1 MAQVKIPNMPKYVK
15 PRLPEQ
21 LKKTQENL
29 NDAQNE
35 IAKLKVEI
43 ERLVRTHP
51 GAYSSL
57 IESTNDAFSHEDRG
71 DDSDT
76 SQGPTND
83 FGHRWEDSRLIHD
96 ATPRGETEAWEHDW
110 DDEPSCPQLTET
122 ALQDDEAEQLAPST
136 MTEAQSWDEYSDG
149 QHEIPGPTEADY
161 QNDHDDQYGYL
172 DGDRDDQEEHF
183 DSDYRDQCDYPEDAE
198 EEQLDEVNE
207 QPSSPTESWA
217 VPESDPGYYYC
228 VMCMSYKRDWDDTS
242 DNALSE
248 RSRLHD
254 RDFYSDCRSCTGSA
268 ATLCNLPYKYQQQVL
283 KNALR
288 LAQEVVW
295 SALRHHFPEWQLRV
309 FPESPQEI
317 RFGREE
323 VAADFPDFK
332 DALRLRND
340 GLNSLLS
347 CITDIISLRNAVAH
361 PGRHSGAGLDNL
373 IEKVQ
378 TLAVHVGDERRAFKI
393 RALRDDIQSML
404 KRMLA
409 EIEAF
414 EPLAGLPYAPPWPV
428 HHQVLLHQVTSK
440 YDNCDGSSNE
450 WATIPPVLRR
460 AAMVWRENSY
470 RVVQLGPD
478 FGLRVAAAKAAVQ
491 PKNAL
496 LELPSV
502 AAHSR
507 PYHAWDW
514 RAVLRKP
521 CEEYFEDW
529 RRRCNDSFHADMNLD
544 KLFYIQPQ
552 PDMVAAPQSEDAQ
565 QDVIDGPGEL
575 VPAPEVEGGLEAE
588 AAAP

>member
-1 MAQVKIPNMPKYVK
+1 MPKYVK

-21 LKKTQENL
+21 LKKTQEDL
-29 NDAQNE
+29 NDARDE
-35 IAKLKVEI
+35 IAKLKAEI

-51 GAYSSL
+51 EAYSSL

-71 DDSDT
+71 DDFDT

-83 FGHRWEDSRLIHD
+83 VGHRWEDSQLIHD
-96 ATPRGETEAWEHDW
+96 ATPRGETEAWNYCSE
-110 DDEPSCPQLTET
+110 EESSSPALTET
-122 ALQDDEAEQLAPST
+122 VRQDDEAEQPVPST
-136 MTEAQSWDEYSDG
+136 MTETQSWDEFSDG
-149 QHEIPGPTEADY
+149 QHEIPGPIEADY
-161 QNDHDDQYGYL
+161 QNDYDDQCGYL
-172 DGDRDDQEEHF
+172 DGDRDDQEEYL
-183 DSDYRDQCDYPEDAE
+183 DKDYQD
-198 EEQLDEVNE
+198 NF
-207 QPSSPTESWA
+207 
-217 VPESDPGYYYC
+217 PESEPGYYYC
-228 VMCMSYKRDWDDTS
+228 VTCTRYKRDWDDTS

-283 KNALR
+283 KNGLR

-295 SALRHHFPEWQLRV
+295 CALRHHFPEWQLRV
-309 FPESPQEI
+309 FPESPQEV

-323 VAADFPDFK
+323 VAADFPDFE
-332 DALRLRND
+332 DALRLRHD
-340 GLNSLLS
+340 SLYSLLS
-347 CITDIISLRNAVAH
+347 CVTDIIFLRNAVAH

-373 IEKVQ
+373 VEKVQ

-393 RALRDDIQSML
+393 RALRDDIQGML

-428 HHQVLLHQVTSK
+428 HHQVLLHQVTST
-440 YDNCDGSSNE
+440 YDSCDGSSNE
-450 WATIPPVLRR
+450 WATIPPVLKR

-470 RVVQLGPD
+470 RVGRLGPA

-514 RAVLRKP
+514 RAILRKP
-521 CEEYFEDW
+521 CEECFEDW

-544 KLFYIQPQ
+544 KLFYLQLQ

-565 QDVIDGPGEL
+565 QDVIDGPGE
-575 VPAPEVEGGLEAE
+575 VIPAPEFGGGLEAV

>member
-1 MAQVKIPNMPKYVK
+1 MPKYVK

-21 LKKTQENL
+21 LKKTQEDL
-29 NDAQNE
+29 DDARNE
-35 IAKLKVEI
+35 IAKLKAEI
-43 ERLVRTHP
+43 ERLVRTYP
-51 GAYSSL
+51 EAYISL
-57 IESTNDAFSHEDRG
+57 IESTNDTSSPEDSPN
-71 DDSDT
+71 DSET

-83 FGHRWEDSRLIHD
+83 VGHRWEDSRLIHD
-96 ATPRGETEAWEHDW
+96 ATPRAETESWNYGSEEKSSSPA
-110 DDEPSCPQLTET
+110 LTET
-122 ALQDDEAEQLAPST
+122 VRQDDEAEQLFPST
-136 MTEAQSWDEYSDG
+136 MTEAQSSDNHSD
-149 QHEIPGPTEADY
+149 QHESPGLTEADY
-161 QNDHDDQYGYL
+161 QNDYDDQCGYL
-172 DGDRDDQEEHF
+172 DGDRDDQEEY
-183 DSDYRDQCDYPEDAE
+183 SDVDYQDNCDDQYNYPEDTE
-198 EEQLDEVNE
+198 EAQLEEVNE
-207 QPSSPTESWA
+207 QPASPTESWA
-217 VPESDPGYYYC
+217 VPEPEPGWYYC
-228 VMCMSYKRDWDDTS
+228 VMCTSYKRDWDDTS

-254 RDFYSDCRSCTGSA
+254 RDFYSNCRSCTGSA

-295 SALRHHFPEWQLRV
+295 CALRHHFPEWQLRV
-309 FPESPQEI
+309 FPESPQEV

-323 VAADFPDFK
+323 VAADFPDFE
-332 DALRLRND
+332 DALRLRHD
-340 GLNSLLS
+340 SLNSLLS

-404 KRMLA
+404 KGMLA

-428 HHQVLLHQVTSK
+428 HHQVLLHQVASK
-440 YDNCDGSSNE
+440 YDSCDWSSNE
-450 WATIPPVLRR
+450 WAIISPVLKRT
-460 AAMVWRENSY
+460 AMVWRENSY
-470 RVVQLGPD
+470 RVGQLGPD
-478 FGLRVAAAKAAVQ
+478 FGLRVAAAKEAVQ
-491 PKNAL
+491 LKNAL

-514 RAVLRKP
+514 RAIVRKP

-529 RRRCNDSFHADMNLD
+529 RRRCNDPFHTDMNLD
-544 KLFYIQPQ
+544 KLFYIHPQ
-552 PDMVAAPQSEDAQ
+552 PNMVTAPQCADAQ
-565 QDVIDGPGEL
+565 QDVVDGTGEL
-575 VPAPEVEGGLEAE
+575 VRVPKVEGGPEAE
-588 AAAP
+588 AATL

>member
-1 MAQVKIPNMPKYVK
+1 MPKYVK
-15 PRLPEQ
+15 SRLPEQ
-21 LKKTQENL
+21 LKRTQEDL
-29 NDAQNE
+29 NDARNE
-35 IAKLKVEI
+35 IAKLKAEI
-43 ERLVRTHP
+43 DRLVRTHP
-51 GAYSSL
+51 EAYRSV
-57 IESTNDAFSHEDRG
+57 IESTDDTSSPGESP
-71 DDSDT
+71 DDSET
-76 SQGPTND
+76 SRGPTND
-83 FGHRWEDSRLIHD
+83 VGHRWEDSRLIHD
-96 ATPRGETEAWEHDW
+96 ATPRKETEAWNYGSVE
-110 DDEPSCPQLTET
+110 ESSSPALSET
-122 ALQDDEAEQLAPST
+122 VRQDDEAEQLAPST
-136 MTEAQSWDEYSDG
+136 MTEAQSWDEYSDD
-149 QHEIPGPTEADY
+149 QHEIPGSTEADY
-161 QNDHDDQYGYL
+161 RNDYDDQCGYL
-172 DGDRDDQEEHF
+172 DGDRDDQEEYL
-183 DSDYRDQCDYPEDAE
+183 DTDYQDNCDDQYDYPEDTEEAE
-198 EEQLDEVNE
+198 LDEVNE
-207 QPSSPTESWA
+207 QPTSPTESWA
-217 VPESDPGYYYC
+217 VLESEPGYYYC
-228 VMCMSYKRDWDDTS
+228 VTCTRYKRDWDDTS
-242 DNALSE
+242 DIALSE

-283 KNALR
+283 KNGLR
-288 LAQEVVW
+288 LAQEIVW
-295 SALRHHFPEWQLRV
+295 CALRHHFPEWQLRV
-309 FPESPQEI
+309 FPESPQEV

-323 VAADFPDFK
+323 VAADFPDFE
-332 DALRLRND
+332 DALRLRHD
-340 GLNSLLS
+340 SLYSLLS
-347 CITDIISLRNAVAH
+347 CVTDIISLRNAVAH

-393 RALRDDIQSML
+393 RALRDDIQGML

-428 HHQVLLHQVTSK
+428 HHQVLLHQVTST
-440 YDNCDGSSNE
+440 YDSCDGSSNE
-450 WATIPPVLRR
+450 WATIPPVLKR

-470 RVVQLGPD
+470 RVGQLGPD

-491 PKNAL
+491 PKNGL

-514 RAVLRKP
+514 RAILRKP
-521 CEEYFEDW
+521 CEEYFKDW

-565 QDVIDGPGEL
+565 PQQDVIDGPGEVVL
-575 VPAPEVEGGLEAE
+575 APEVEGGLEAE